1 MILNNFT
8 WVLDLI
14 SSEKGIY
21 LMSCRF
27 INCEDGITRVFAGVF
42 CLLKGENE
50 TGFGGVLGR
59 VRRYWRA
66 MGRPLQYCGQV
77 HER

>member
-1 MILNNFT
+1 MGLMYLPQRKVRGVILNNFT

-27 INCEDGITRVFAGVF
+27 INCEDGITRVFTGVF

-50 TGFGGVLGR
+50 KGFG
-59 VRRYWRA
+59 YS
-66 MGRPLQYCGQV
+66 
-77 HER
+77 